1 MGLVALVAE
10 RVRALCFSG
19 PVDVDPVVRALS
31 DAGTLERRGTVLA
44 AIAHTF
50 VGSVLA
56 PITGSEPA
64 TRDVDLEEALVDAK
78 AAIVAR
84 LQVIRVGGTLS
95 TFLGFVGAAIAFGWV
110 QSGDH
115 GLLALDPRRVSAI
128 GMNGAALS
136 IALGV
141 GGSSFALGSWITL
154 RAHARRL
161 IGECD
166 RAVERA
172 RALPTD

>member
-10 RVRALCFSG
+10 RVRALCFVG
-19 PVDVDPVVRALS
+19 PVDVEPVLRALG
-31 DAGTLERRGTVLA
+31 DAKLADRRGAVVA
-44 AIAHTF
+44 AIGQTF
-50 VGSVLA
+50 VGAVLR
-56 PITGSEPA
+56 PMTSSEPA
-64 TRDVDLEEALVDAK
+64 MREVELEEALADAK
-78 AAIVAR
+78 SAVVAR
-84 LQVIRVGGTLS
+84 LQAIRVGGTLS

-115 GLLALDPRRVSAI
+115 GLLALDPRRVTAM

-141 GGSSFALGSWITL
+141 GGSSFALGSWVTL
-154 RAHARRL
+154 RGHARRL
-161 IGECD
+161 IGECE

-172 RALPTD
+172 RAL